1 MKLETLELTNFRQF
15 KNGKIDFSTDQDR
28 NVTVIHGQNGAGK
41 TTLLNAFTWVLYEEA
56 NFDTRED
63 RLVNEGQITKAAPGS
78 TLTVKVQLTFFHE
91 NDRYRATRTVDYT
104 KQNNQDLDGEMG
116 NPSFSLE
123 QQSSPGNWDRLSEG
137 QKRVKQILPDRLR
150 SLFFFDGEDIEE
162 LAGVDNQEQIQKA
175 IQNIMGL
182 TILERS
188 ISHLKQV
195 ADEFEA
201 EYREY
206 ADDEVEELFRNR
218 DKLEQRIEK
227 KTDQIQTRKD
237 KRDELSDRIEEITTQ
252 LENIDE
258 SSDLEQALQAAKE
271 ERSSVNTE
279 LEAVDSTLSSEL
291 TKGGTLALALPVIK
305 ETSADLEELQEN
317 DLLGSEVSADFLD
330 TLLDRGKCVCGRPL
344 EEHSMYYE
352 RVEDLKSE
360 VGVSD
365 IGETAV
371 RLIAAA
377 EHADEDYRDLEKT
390 LLESL
395 ERRHTLA
402 DELAETK
409 QKIADL
415 EQELDNLTLPGDS
428 GTKSPAELKKEREE
442 AEAQRESVS
451 QDIGM
456 LIEQRKGL
464 EDDLDAVSADLENA
478 REEQEQATLAK
489 KRWRAALQTRAEIE
503 SSFNKV
509 QNAVRKLADQ
519 RVSTMFESIAHKD
532 LSAEITDEFEL
543 RIRQRVGDQWTE
555 LSKGT
560 GETQIASLA
569 FIGSLVAIARERY
582 EKDTQS
588 SYFTGGIY
596 PIVMD
601 SPFGALD
608 DDHRRQVARLIPDL
622 GSQIIVLVTD
632 AQWGGPVES
641 EMEDISGA
649 MYTLDFDDG
658 TGDGNYPET
667 RIRTEKALK
676 VDY

>member
-15 KNGKIDFSTDQDR
+15 QDGIIDFSTDEDR

-41 TTLLNAFTWVLYEEA
+41 TTLLNAFTWVLYEA
-56 NFDTRED
+56 VDFDTREE
-63 RLVNEGQITKAAPGS
+63 RLVNEGQITKVRPGN
-78 TLTVKVQLTFFHE
+78 TVTVEVRLTFLHE
-91 NDRYRATRTVDYT
+91 NDRFRATRTVGYT
-104 KQNNQDLDGEMG
+104 KRNADDLDGEMG

-123 QQSSPGNWDRLSEG
+123 RQSSAGDWTRLSDG

-162 LAGVDNQEQIQKA
+162 LAGVDNQKQIQKA

-188 ISHLKQV
+188 MSHLKDV
-195 ADEFEA
+195 ASEFES

-206 ADDEVEELFRNR
+206 ADDDVEELFKKR
-218 DKLEQRIEK
+218 DKLEKQIEK
-227 KTDQIQTRKD
+227 KDSQIQSRKQ
-237 KRDELSDRIEEITTQ
+237 KRDELSDRITEITTQ
-252 LENIDE
+252 LESIDE
-258 SSDLEQALQAAKE
+258 SRELEQALQAAKE
-271 ERSSVNTE
+271 QRETTE
-279 LEAVDSTLSSEL
+279 AGVEDVDSTLSSEL
-291 TKGGTLALALPVIK
+291 TKGATLTLALPVIA
-305 ETSADLEELQEN
+305 ETAADLEELQKN

-330 TLLDRGKCVCGRPL
+330 TLLERGKCVCGRPL

-352 RVEDLKSE
+352 RVADLKSE

-365 IGETAV
+365 IGESVV
-371 RLIAAA
+371 RLTAAA
-377 EHADEDYRDLEKT
+377 EHADEDYRDFQET
-390 LLESL
+390 LIDAL
-395 ERRHTLA
+395 ERRSDLKE
-402 DELAETK
+402 ELAATE
-409 QKIADL
+409 QEIADL
-415 EQELDNLTLPGDS
+415 EGKLDELTLPTDS
-428 GTKSPAELKKEREE
+428 ESKSPAELKKEREE
-442 AEAQRESVS
+442 AEAERESLS
-451 QDIGM
+451 QNIGI
-456 LIEQRKGL
+456 LTEKRSNLEEDLAEVTGEL
-464 EDDLDAVSADLENA
+464 EDA
-478 REEQEQATLAK
+478 REEQQHATIAK
-489 KRWRAALQTRAEIE
+489 KRWRATLQARAEIE
-503 SSFNKV
+503 SSFNKL

-519 RVSTMFESIAHKD
+519 RVSSMFKSIAHKD
-532 LSAEITDEFEL
+532 LDAEITDEFEL

-582 EKDTQS
+582 EKDTES

-622 GSQIIVLVTD
+622 GNQVIVLVTD
-632 AQWGGPVES
+632 SQWGGPVES
-641 EMEDISGA
+641 EMDGIAGA

-667 RIRTEKALK
+667 RIRTETATR
-676 VDY
+676 VN